1 MWPLFAPAWSL
12 WRQQRLQLPAVPLTG
27 CSKLPPPTQLLYGI
41 SDAVHAAAGWWPSS
55 VHMCG
60 FWQPKVTAVH
70 SSASLQGVLQWG
82 DQLPSCACASGG

>member
-27 CSKLPPPTQLLYGI
+27 CSKLPPPTQLLYGV

-60 FWQPKVTAVH
+60 FWQPKVTGVH
-70 SSASLQGVLQWG
+70 SSASLHGVLHFVN
-82 DQLPSCACASGG
+82 QLPSSACISVG